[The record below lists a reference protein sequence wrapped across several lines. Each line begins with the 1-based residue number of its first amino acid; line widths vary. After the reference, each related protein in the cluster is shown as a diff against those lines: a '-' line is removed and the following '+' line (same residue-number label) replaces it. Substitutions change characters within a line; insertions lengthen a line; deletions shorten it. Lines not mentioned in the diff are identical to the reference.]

1 MAIRN
6 IRYDG
11 DDILRKVCRP
21 VEKMDDRTLTL
32 IDDMFD
38 TMYEA
43 NGVGLAAPQ
52 VGILKRIVVIDVG
65 DDNPLCLINPVITES
80 DGEQTG
86 EEGCLSLP
94 GKFGTATIRISENI
108 SKCCESIQ
116 YIRCSQRAVYIP
128 ASRKSGGQSSGAGDR
143 HRTVHPNQE
152 GRLTDK
158 CRRDPLLPRRS
169 GI

>member
-94 GKFGTATIRISENI
+94 GKFGTVTRPMHVICRHLTRIWMSLQLRERDFWRELSATSLIILTESFTRIL
-108 SKCCESIQ
+108 
-116 YIRCSQRAVYIP
+116 
-128 ASRKSGGQSSGAGDR
+128 SRMAFTR
-143 HRTVHPNQE
+143 
-152 GRLTDK
+152 
-158 CRRDPLLPRRS
+158 
-169 GI
+169 